1 MLSFVLI
8 TSSKVTGATYY
19 SLALNPNGGNVG
31 IGTVT
36 PTAKL
41 EITGSSNSALL
52 NIKSPISG
60 AILYVS
66 GSGAVGIGTSNVGA
80 FTLQVSG
87 SFGATTKSFIID
99 HPTKAGKKLMY
110 GSLESPYHGIRLTGR
125 DTLVNGK
132 CKVEL
137 PDYMYKLILHD
148 SINIQLTGIKCNKT
162 LYVDDINI
170 PENYFTIAYDKAIFE
185 SYKDY
190 DFFWDF
196 TAIRAD
202 VPELT
207 TEL

>member
-1 MLSFVLI
+1 
-8 TSSKVTGATYY
+8 
-19 SLALNPNGGNVG
+19 
-31 IGTVT
+31 
-36 PTAKL
+36 
-41 EITGSSNSALL
+41 
-52 NIKSPISG
+52 
-60 AILYVS
+60 LYVS

-80 FTLQVSG
+80 FTLQVNG

-132 CKVEL
+132 CKIQL

-148 SINIQLTGIKCNKT
+148 SVNIQLTGIKCNKT
-162 LYVDDINI
+162 LYVDEINI

-196 TAIRAD
+196 TAIRSD
-202 VPELT
+202 VPELI